1 MVKIRFSESV
11 EDFERCL
18 ARALQ
23 PSRRESSAV
32 KNGDRPIRNPFV
44 ILREEFDDW
53 AVLFDPDT
61 GSGFGLNPIGV
72 HLWKLF
78 DGQHT
83 IDTLLEVVQSQA
95 ENVPEEAREHI
106 REIREFVDA
115 LAREGLVGLTV
126 TSIVPFVIGI
136 ARHTNRNKFPAT
148 LLARVRG
155 KTVQV

>member
-1 MVKIRFSESV
+1 
-11 EDFERCL
+11 
-18 ARALQ
+18 
-23 PSRRESSAV
+23 V

-61 GSGFGLNPIGV
+61 GSGFGLNPTGV
-72 HLWKLF
+72 YLWKLF

-83 IDTLLEVVQSQA
+83 IDTLLELVQSQA

-115 LAREGLVGLTV
+115 LAREGLVGPDSNQYRSFCHRDSAPHQPKQISSHAPCPV
-126 TSIVPFVIGI
+126 CEVKPFRYE
-136 ARHTNRNKFPAT
+136 APS
-148 LLARVRG
+148 
-155 KTVQV
+155 